1 MILGQWNVGS
11 WGMLEVVATIEFRTF
26 SLAEFLSRATSYL
39 KKVSLIILRRV
50 WGRTAYL
57 SSMLR
62 LVTHSTK
69 TKQTKQMGAK
79 LIQQLINET
88 LRVVPK
94 VTQDQMINAL
104 ISPRNLFNK
113 RSQFNRKYAV
123 LPESLNR
130 PPESSNLENTNNAR
144 KWDVARAKN
153 GRLKLGLSFLRYP
166 TAKTTTSHASRK
178 PKHST
183 RYHIPT
189 DTPCLPTRTGG

>member
-1 MILGQWNVGS
+1 
-11 WGMLEVVATIEFRTF
+11 
-26 SLAEFLSRATSYL
+26 
-39 KKVSLIILRRV
+39 
-50 WGRTAYL
+50 
-57 SSMLR
+57 MLR

-153 GRLKLGLSFLRYP
+153 GRLKLGLSFLCYP

-189 DTPCLPTRTGG
+189 DTPCLPTR